1 MAKSYKE
8 LEIWNK
14 GIEIADKIYD
24 VTSNFPKEETYGI
37 AAQMRRSAISI
48 PSNIAEG
55 FARQFNREY
64 RQFLYV
70 ALGSCAELETQVVL
84 AHRRNYMSAKNSE
97 ELGEKI
103 DHESRMLTNMIK
115 AVSRSLRVNRPE

>member
-1 MAKSYKE
+1 VAKSYKE